1 MKKLL
6 LIVVLLPLL
15 LSGCGS
21 KNKQKGEDVTEIVFW
36 QAMGGPL
43 GDALGNLIQKFN
55 ETHPNINV
63 KSINMGNYTALSQ
76 KLMASI
82 QTGNQPDIAQAF

>member
-43 GDALGNLIQKFN
+43 GDALGNLIQN
-55 ETHPNINV
+55 
-63 KSINMGNYTALSQ
+63 SM
-76 KLMASI
+76 KLTPI
-82 QTGNQPDIAQAF
+82 LT